1 MKSFHVGFIFVM
13 KSNYET
19 LIIGILG
26 AIAYLGFV
34 LLVFNAL
41 ADYDQYVK
49 VMIFKYYNVPLP
61 RK

>member
-1 MKSFHVGFIFVM
+1 MK
-13 KSNYET
+13 NNNRET

-41 ADYDQYVK
+41 ADYDRYIK
-49 VMIFKYYNVPLP
+49 VTVFKYYNVPLGD
-61 RK
+61 K